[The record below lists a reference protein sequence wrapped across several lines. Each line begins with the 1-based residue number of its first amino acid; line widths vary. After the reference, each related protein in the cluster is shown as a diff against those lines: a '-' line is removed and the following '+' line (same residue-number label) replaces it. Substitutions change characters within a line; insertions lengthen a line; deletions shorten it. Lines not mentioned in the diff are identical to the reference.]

1 MSATIEQL
9 TVGLRAA
16 DAAGNVEDANRFADL
31 IRAEQGN
38 DDLLFEDEERSWGGS
53 LTEAAISMPRS
64 TAKLAGHVY
73 DAVTSPIETG
83 KTIIKLMSGG
93 LQNLLGDDISNF
105 INEKGMLIGLG
116 DDRPDAEMASI
127 VGEHYANKYGSEAA
141 IKEAIAT
148 DPASVLADVATIF
161 TGGGALVAKTGE
173 VANVAKVA
181 DMGNKIK
188 SAGFAVDPLVLAAK
202 GTGAVVQGGGKL
214 AKNIL
219 GGTTGVGVAPLEQAF
234 KAGKTGGQIQK
245 QFMDNIKGAVP
256 MEDALNIAK
265 NNLEILHRNKQAA
278 YQSNK
283 KLWGKDKKQLNFDDI
298 DNALNSVEK
307 MGSYKGQVINKET
320 AELVNTLRG
329 EINAWKGLDA
339 KKFHTPE
346 GLDQLKQKIWSSIE
360 NLGTE
365 QRTAQAAGKKVYH
378 SIKNTI
384 SKQSPNY
391 ARAMKEYT
399 EASEMVNEITA
410 TLSLGKK
417 ALTDTSMR
425 KLQSLMRDN
434 VNTNYGQRAKLGD
447 ELAAVGKDFRPALAG
462 QALREITPRGITKG
476 FQLPTA
482 AAGYMAGGPIAAAAG
497 AAAQSP
503 RVAGMGAN
511 VAGKAAGL
519 LETGRN
525 VIPASNE
532 GIQGLLNYMYQT
544 QQAQQVQGGK

>member
-1 MSATIEQL
+1 MATKQELVVALEQADSAGDTEGANVI
-9 TVGLRAA
+9 A
-16 DAAGNVEDANRFADL
+16 DMINSGNF
-31 IRAEQGN
+31 GGGS
-38 DDLLFEDEERSWGGS
+38 EERSWGG
-53 LTEAAISMPRS
+53 AALEGVAAMPKS
-64 TAKLAGHVY
+64 TAKLVGHVY
-73 DAVTSPIETG
+73 DAVTSPVETG

-105 INEKGMLIGLG
+105 INEKGMMIGLG
-116 DDRPDAEMASI
+116 DDRPDAEMASK
-127 VGEHYANKYGSEAA
+127 VGEYYANKYGSAEN

-181 DMGNKIK
+181 DVGAKIRGVG
-188 SAGFAVDPLVLAAK
+188 AAVDPLALTAK
-202 GTGAVVQGGGKL
+202 GIGATARGGSKL
-214 AKNIL
+214 AKEIL
-219 GGTTGVGVAPLEQAF
+219 GGTTGVGAAPLEQAF

-265 NNLEILHRNKQAA
+265 ANLEKLHRNKQAT
-278 YQSNK
+278 YQANK

-307 MGSYKGQVINKET
+307 LGTYKGQVINKET
-320 AELVNTLRG
+320 AELVNTLKG
-329 EINAWKGLDA
+329 EIKAWKKLDS
-339 KKFHTPE
+339 KQFHTPE

-378 SIKNTI
+378 SIKDTI

-391 ARAMKEYT
+391 ARTMREYT
-399 EASEMVNEITA
+399 EASEMINEITA

-417 ALTDTSMR
+417 AMTDTSMR

-434 VNTNYGQRAKLGD
+434 VNTNYGQRAKLGE
-447 ELAAVGKDFRPALAG
+447 ELAKAGDDFRPALAG

-476 FQLPTA
+476 LQLPTA
-482 AAGYMAGGPIAAAAG
+482 AAGYMAGGPVAAVGG

-503 RVAGMGAN
+503 RIAGMGAN
-511 VAGKAAGL
+511 IAGRGVGMAQKARD
-519 LETGRN
+519 T
-525 VIPASNE
+525 IPVTNQ

-544 QQAQQVQGGK
+544 QQSQGGQ

>member
-1 MSATIEQL
+1 MDVRLPSGVLIQGIPEGTSK
-9 TVGLRAA
+9 
-16 DAAGNVEDANRFADL
+16 EDIQAK
-31 IRAEQGN
+31 
-38 DDLLFEDEERSWGGS
+38 
-53 LTEAAISMPRS
+53 AISSGMATAEDFVADSTLDESRDWKETLIEGAINMPQS

-83 KTIIKLMSGG
+83 KTVIKLLSGG
-93 LQNLLGDDISNF
+93 LQNILGDDISNY
-105 INEKGMLIGLG
+105 INDAGMMIGLG
-116 DDRPDAEMASI
+116 DDRPDAEMASK
-127 VGEHYANKYGSEAA
+127 VGEYYSNKYGSEEN

-148 DPASVLADVATIF
+148 DPASVLADLATIL
-161 TGGGALVAKTGE
+161 TGGGMAVAKAGE

-181 DMGNKIK
+181 ELGGKIK

-202 GTGAVVQGGGKL
+202 GTGAVVKGTGEL

-245 QFMDNIKGAVP
+245 QFMENIKGAVP

-307 MGSYKGQVINKET
+307 LGSYKGQVINTET
-320 AELVNTLRG
+320 AELINSLRG
-329 EINAWKGLDA
+329 EINAWKKLDA
-339 KKFHTPE
+339 KNFHTPE
-346 GLDQLKQKIWSSIE
+346 GLDQLKQKIWSHIE
-360 NLGTE
+360 NIGPE
-365 QRTAQAAGKKVYH
+365 QRTAQAAGKKIYH
-378 SIKNTI
+378 TIKDTI

-391 ARAMKEYT
+391 ARAMREYT
-399 EASEMVNEITA
+399 EASEMIHEITG

-417 ALTDTSMR
+417 AMTDTSMR

-447 ELAAVGKDFRPALAG
+447 ELAEVGKDFRPALAG
-462 QALREITPRGITKG
+462 QALREITPRGIAKG

-482 AAGYMAGGPIAAAAG
+482 AAGYMAGGPVAAVAG

-503 RVAGMGAN
+503 RVVGMGAN
-511 VAGKAAGL
+511 L
-519 LETGRN
+519 LGRTGR
-525 VIPASNE
+525 VAQKARDTIPMTNQ

-544 QQAQQVQGGK
+544 QQSQGGQ